1 MKIFD
6 VKHITSQPAVCQYET
21 LSQERDRTRNN
32 ERKGKVRRTPHNQN
46 KS

>member
-32 ERKGKVRRTPHNQN
+32 ESMSELTRQKERER
-46 KS
+46 